1 MISAIGMMDPPLVSS
16 ESGDPLVNS
25 LQFGMILICAS
36 AIVGCGASQIPTYPV
51 SGTVVFEDG
60 SPVRTGTV
68 ELESREHKLTATG
81 TIREDGSFV
90 LGTYTS
96 SDGACEGE
104 HGAIVSQLII
114 NDGTVKHSKNHGQ
127 PVDPLYAS
135 YGTSPLTAT
144 VRAEKLNSLTLTVTP
159 AAKR

>member
-1 MISAIGMMDPPLVSS
+1 M
-16 ESGDPLVNS
+16 VNS
-25 LQFGMILICAS
+25 LTSGMLFLCIS
-36 AIVGCGASQIPTYPV
+36 AMIGCGASQIPTYPV
-51 SGTVVFEDG
+51 SGTVVFDDG
-60 SPVRTGTV
+60 SPVRIGTV

-104 HGAIVSQLII
+104 HSVIVIQLII
-114 NDGTVKHSKNHGQ
+114 NDGTVNHTKDHGH
-127 PVDPLYAS
+127 PVDPMFAS
-135 YGTSPLTAT
+135 YVTSPLTAT
-144 VRAEKLNSLTLTVTP
+144 IKAEDSNTLKLTVTP